1 MSQVCEIKE
10 TFKCAVQS
18 DDRTENTFIQA
29 LRANQ
34 YFYIK
39 GILQCLGLGFV
50 FFKYLLIYHLCDFF
64 FSRDDHY
71 DINPKKVLRN
81 KLL

>member
-29 LRANQ
+29 LRDNQ

-39 GILQCLGLGFV
+39 GILQCLGFC
-50 FFKYLLIYHLCDFF
+50 FF
-64 FSRDDHY
+64 
-71 DINPKKVLRN
+71 
-81 KLL
+81 